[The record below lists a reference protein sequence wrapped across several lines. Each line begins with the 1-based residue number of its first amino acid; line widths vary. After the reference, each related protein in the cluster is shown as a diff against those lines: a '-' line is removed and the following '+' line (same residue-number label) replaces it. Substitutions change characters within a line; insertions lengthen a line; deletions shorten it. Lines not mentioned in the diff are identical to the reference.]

1 MQATRKL
8 GAEGPDVS
16 PLCLGTMTFGGRT
29 DEGEAARII
38 GSAGDAGVNFID
50 TADVYNQG
58 ESERVVGKLI
68 KGEREKW
75 VVATKVGNQMGE
87 DAAQKGLGRAWMIK
101 ALDDSLRRLGLD
113 HVDIYYL
120 HRDDWET
127 PLEETIETLGMLI
140 SQGKTRYWGFSN
152 YHGWRIAEMVNLC
165 KRLGVPAPVVG
176 QPYYNAMNRMPEV
189 ECLPA
194 CAHYRIGV
202 VPYSPL
208 ARGVLTGKYVPGG
221 GAPGGDTR
229 AGHKDKRLLE
239 TEFREESMVMARK
252 IKAYAEKRLMTAGQF
267 ALNWVLNNA
276 LVTSVITG
284 PRTLEQW
291 NAYLDALNHDFNED
305 DEALIDSLVPA
316 GHPSTPGY
324 SDPAYP
330 VSGRVVRG

>member
-1 MQATRKL
+1 MEYRVL
-8 GAEGPDVS
+8 GGSGLRVS
-16 PLCLGTMTFGGRT
+16 PLCLGTMMFGGQS
-29 DEGEAARII
+29 DGETTGRII
-38 GSAGDAGVNFID
+38 GSARDAGINFLD
-50 TADVYNQG
+50 TADVYVKG
-58 ESERVVGKLI
+58 ESERIVGRCI
-68 KGEREKW
+68 KNDRDDW
-75 VVATKVGNQMGE
+75 VLATKCGNAMGPGPN
-87 DAAQKGLGRAWMIK
+87 QKGLNRKWVTRAVE
-101 ALDDSLRRLGLD
+101 DSLRRLD
-113 HVDIYYL
+113 TDYVDIYYF
-120 HRDDWET
+120 HRDDYDT
-127 PLEETIETLGMLI
+127 PLEEMISTVGALIE
-140 SQGKTRYWGFSN
+140 QGKIRHWGVSN
-152 YHGWRIAEMVNLC
+152 VRSWRVALMVAAC
-165 KRLGVPAPVVG
+165 EKLGVPRPVIS